1 MHFAFTTFHFWGTA
15 DGERVPL
22 VSCYHWDLYEDVV
35 PGLVLKVVWSRN
47 SQMTNLKKVRL
58 RTYILARTFFYNE
71 ALNNQKYMFCFII
84 RDTVLYFS
92 CLIRRKKNI
101 RFLI

>member
-1 MHFAFTTFHFWGTA
+1 MCFTFTTFHFWSTA
-15 DGERVPL
+15 DGERMPL

-35 PGLVLKVVWSRN
+35 PGLVLKVVRSRN

-92 CLIRRKKNI
+92 CPIRRKKNI

>member
-1 MHFAFTTFHFWGTA
+1 MYFAFTTFHFWSTA
-15 DGERVPL
+15 DGEWMPL

-35 PGLVLKVVWSRN
+35 PGLVLKVVRSRN

-71 ALNNQKYMFCFII
+71 ALNNQKYMFLFHQ
-84 RDTVLYFS
+84 
-92 CLIRRKKNI
+92 
-101 RFLI
+101 